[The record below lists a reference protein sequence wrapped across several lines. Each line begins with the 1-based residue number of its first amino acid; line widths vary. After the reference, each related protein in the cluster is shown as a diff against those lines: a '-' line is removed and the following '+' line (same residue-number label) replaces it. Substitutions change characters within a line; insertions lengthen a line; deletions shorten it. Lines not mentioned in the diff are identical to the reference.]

1 MKIDASNL
9 VIDACF
15 NQLHED
21 MWHPMTYYFKKLSLA
36 KQNYDIHNKK
46 LLAIVATLK
55 AWKIYIEKVSRLTIL
70 TNHKNLLHFI
80 TTKELNKRQVRW
92 SKKLEQYKFKI
103 LYILGKEN
111 GKANALNKRSDYI
124 KTKESF
130 NHNILKVNN
139 DESLL
144 INKHKLNATLRILR
158 DKSKEFLI
166 KKEKLQISIN
176 KIDECIEEHHDES
189 LQRHLKVIK
198 TL

>member
-1 MKIDASNL
+1 
-9 VIDACF
+9 
-15 NQLHED
+15 
-21 MWHPMTYYFKKLSLA
+21 
-36 KQNYDIHNKK
+36 
-46 LLAIVATLK
+46 
-55 AWKIYIEKVSRLTIL
+55 
-70 TNHKNLLHFI
+70 
-80 TTKELNKRQVRW
+80 
-92 SKKLEQYKFKI
+92 